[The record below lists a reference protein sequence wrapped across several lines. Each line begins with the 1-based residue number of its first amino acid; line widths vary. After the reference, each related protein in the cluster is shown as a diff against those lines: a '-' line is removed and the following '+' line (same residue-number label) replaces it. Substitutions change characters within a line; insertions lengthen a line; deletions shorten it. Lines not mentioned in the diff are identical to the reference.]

1 MDTILPALPGNQVVQ
16 IVLFVAALIVIWIV
30 LRFVLRLATRIF
42 SIGCGLLLALG
53 VLLLILKYLGS

>member
-1 MDTILPALPGNQVVQ
+1 MFDFLSAFTGDQVVQ

-30 LRFVLRLATRIF
+30 LRFVLRLAVRVF

-53 VLLLILKYLGS
+53 VLLLVLKALGF